1 MELWNGN
8 WRLRD
13 GFQAATCKNCDLRFE
28 VLWED
33 LFGAVLLQ
41 RGHLL
46 QDWQSAENEKNGGEK
61 RGGNQ
66 PEVMPTWEGEKN
78 LTTSNNEQDVFSE
91 ENTTSDGDNRR

>member
-33 LFGAVLLQ
+33 LFGAVLL
-41 RGHLL
+41 
-46 QDWQSAENEKNGGEK
+46 
-61 RGGNQ
+61 
-66 PEVMPTWEGEKN
+66 
-78 LTTSNNEQDVFSE
+78 
-91 ENTTSDGDNRR
+91 